1 MSTMT
6 PATAAL
12 KKAGISYKL
21 YEYDADGQ
29 HHDFGHHAAD
39 ETTVVPV
46 NCKLNLKRA
55 AKIAGLKNAEMME
68 PAAAERATGYVV
80 GGISPLGQKRR
91 TQLTIVDASLQGK
104 KEILVSGGKRGLS
117 VGLAPDDLIKA
128 TGGVFGDIADPE

>member
-1 MSTMT
+1 MNMMPTVSIMT
-6 PATAAL
+6 S
-12 KKAGISYKL
+12 GIMPPTS
-21 YEYDADGQ
+21 
-29 HHDFGHHAAD
+29 
-39 ETTVVPV
+39 
-46 NCKLNLKRA
+46 KLNLKRA